1 MFYAV
6 TFFHFNVFW
15 EKQRSA
21 SHQFQRPK
29 LSSRVELEITVIL
42 REKVRQRPDGRCQI
56 FQWFGGL
63 NFRKNDSVALLH
75 HDAQLY
81 NSQLSYTNILAT
93 TIMMRFS
100 LLPRARVFGSS
111 SRKAAIMN
119 SNTTK
124 HHAINTSNEDG
135 SITTDDNSST
145 SSNTSA
151 GGKSNSTSTFN
162 GPKSPPRKKYPLLS
176 SKATPPFN

>member
-29 LSSRVELEITVIL
+29 LSSRVEQITVIL
-42 REKVRQRPDGRCQI
+42 REKVRQRPDGRCKSSN
-56 FQWFGGL
+56 GL
-63 NFRKNDSVALLH
+63 GDGTRKNDSVALLH
-75 HDAQLY
+75 YDAQLY

-151 GGKSNSTSTFN
+151 GGKSNSTSTIN

-176 SKATPPFN
+176 SKAPPPFN